1 MIAFETVAFY
11 IFAAALLAFA
21 LAVALARNPVHA
33 AIFLAASFLSM
44 AGIWMLLLAE
54 FLALALVLVYV
65 GAVMVLFLF
74 VLMMLDAN
82 LETLRKGFWRG
93 MPLALAVMALLG
105 VEMTATLNVF
115 SESDAAR
122 FSAPDPDPENTRA
135 LGRTIY
141 TDYAYPFQLAAV
153 ILLAAMVA
161 AIALTL
167 RRRAGLKRLDPG
179 AQAAVSPVGRVRLAK
194 MESSRPADWDDDSH
208 NGSTSDS
215 PTHPTPHLPPNNPLS
230 GSNASGSVAS
240 GSDSGG
246 DSSRS
251 NATGSDSGGDSSR
264 SDATGSG
271 SDSSNNASGGKSGGG
286 SR

>member
-208 NGSTSDS
+208 NGSTSES
-215 PTHPTPHLPPNNPLS
+215 PPPNNPLS

-251 NATGSDSGGDSSR
+251 DATDSDSGGDSSR